1 MKRHVVLFCL
11 LLFSLPSFS
20 QQAKTQSTA
29 PEAVDI
35 VSSGNNF
42 TSRCD
47 PAPDAWIDGFCR
59 GYIAGLSEP
68 GPLLVAA
75 PNCPPKGATY
85 GQDYL
90 IVLKYIHNHP
100 EEMHK
105 ETSILVLEALRE
117 AFPCPAK
124 K

>member
-1 MKRHVVLFCL
+1 MKHHVVLPCL
-11 LLFSLPSFS
+11 LLSALFSVS
-20 QQAKTQSTA
+20 QQAPSQS
-29 PEAVDI
+29 PAVDI

-42 TSRCD
+42 ISRCD

-68 GPLLVAA
+68 GPLLAAA

-90 IVLKYIHNHP
+90 IVVKYIHNHP

-105 ETSILVLEALRE
+105 QTSVLVLEALRE

>member
-1 MKRHVVLFCL
+1 MKYHCVLFGL
-11 LLFSLPSFS
+11 LLASLLGTS
-20 QQAKTQSTA
+20 QQAPPQ
-29 PEAVDI
+29 PPAVDI
-35 VSSGNNF
+35 VSSGSAF
-42 TSRCD
+42 ISRCD

-59 GYIAGLSEP
+59 GYVSGLSEP

-75 PNCPPKGATY
+75 PNCPPKGVTY

-90 IVLKYIHNHP
+90 IVVKYIHNHP

-105 ETSILVLEALRE
+105 QTSVLVLEALRE

-124 K
+124 KS

>member
-1 MKRHVVLFCL
+1 MKRCLVLLCVFVLSAL
-11 LLFSLPSFS
+11 LAS
-20 QQAKTQSTA
+20 QQTA
-29 PEAVDI
+29 PQSLAVDI

-42 TSRCD
+42 ISRCD

-59 GYIAGLSEP
+59 GYIAGLAEP
-68 GPLLVAA
+68 GPLLTFA

-90 IVLKYIHNHP
+90 IVVKYIRNHP
-100 EEMHK
+100 EELHK
-105 ETSILVLEALRE
+105 ETNILALEALRE
-117 AFPCPAK
+117 AFPCPPAK